1 MAAER
6 HGGASEFDM
15 SQHQQTWSG
24 FCKLLLY
31 SVIAIAVVLLLM
43 AYFLT

>member
-1 MAAER
+1 MAAEQ
-6 HGGASEFDM
+6 HGSGSEFDM
-15 SQHQQTWSG
+15 SQHMQTWSG

-31 SVIAIAVVLLLM
+31 SVIAIAIVLALM